1 MDNNSVFIGTELKLN
16 LHIEPINNITMDDFD
31 FEVEVFTSTKKV
43 ATITKA
49 ECKREDE
56 SNYIMF
62 IDTDELGVG
71 EIKCKVTAH
80 IPDADFV
87 DDGFRDEVLGINTGI
102 FVTKD
107 YE

>member
-1 MDNNSVFIGTELKLN
+1 MNNNNSVFIGTELKLG
-16 LHIEPINNITMDDFD
+16 LHIEPIGNITMDDYD

-49 ECKREDE
+49 DCIKDAN
-56 SNYIMF
+56 SYIML
-62 IDTDELGVG
+62 IDTSELGVG

-80 IPDADFV
+80 IPDAQF